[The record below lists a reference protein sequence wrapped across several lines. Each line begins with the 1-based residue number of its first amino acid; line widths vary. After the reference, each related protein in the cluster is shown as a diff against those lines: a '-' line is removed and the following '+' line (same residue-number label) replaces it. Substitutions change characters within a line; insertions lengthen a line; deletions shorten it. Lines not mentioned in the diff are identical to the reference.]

1 MVKQNETFDSLK
13 GHFLIAMPQIDDLR
27 FEKAVIY
34 LYEHTPNGA
43 AGIVI
48 NRPAENMSFTEI
60 LNQLKINHP
69 ELSNPPQIVLG
80 GPDKFTNGF
89 ILHSPDY
96 QGESTVRISDEI
108 CLTTTQ
114 DILYDISQDNGPTK
128 NLISLGCAT
137 WMRGQLEDEIMNNVW
152 LTSNEDS
159 NIIFNIPFEKRWQT
173 ALNKM
178 GISSQYLST
187 EFGKA

>member
-1 MVKQNETFDSLK
+1 MAQGNETFDSLK

-34 LYEHTPNGA
+34 IFDHTRDGV

-48 NRPAENMSFTEI
+48 NRPAESMSFIDI
-60 LNQLKINHP
+60 LDQLKIEHP
-69 ELSNPPQIVLG
+69 ELINPPPIVLG

-96 QGESTVRISDEI
+96 CTDSTISVSDSI
-108 CLTTTQ
+108 SLTTTQ
-114 DILYDISQDNGPTK
+114 DVLYDISQGRGPSHS
-128 NLISLGCAT
+128 LISLGCAT
-137 WMRGQLEDEIMNNVW
+137 WIRGQLEDEIMSNLW
-152 LTSNEDS
+152 LTTKADDD
-159 NIIFNIPFEKRWQT
+159 IIFNIPFERRWNNV
-173 ALNKM
+173 LNIM